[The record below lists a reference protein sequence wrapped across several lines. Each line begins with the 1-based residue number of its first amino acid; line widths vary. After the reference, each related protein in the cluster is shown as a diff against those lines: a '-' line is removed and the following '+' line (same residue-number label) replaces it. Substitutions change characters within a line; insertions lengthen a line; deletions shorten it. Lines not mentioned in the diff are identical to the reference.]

1 MRAIV
6 PQLRRGATPWV
17 AGVVVLAI
25 LPLVGAPQQWL
36 IYIFLFSIYLAIAN
50 MWNLHC
56 GYSGLITLC
65 LPAFIGLGGYT
76 LIIGTWIGLPI
87 PLGIIA
93 GAVVAGLFALLISI
107 PVFRLRGI
115 YFAIG
120 TLVVPEAL
128 KYVFLLW
135 RPVGGA
141 LAGGGAGYVLKGAAE
156 FSTAEIYWLALAI
169 GVISF
174 FIMRTILSSKLGLGL
189 AAIRDN
195 DSTAASS
202 GIDVFRLKL
211 YSFVIGACVSG
222 LAGTI
227 FYIHQA
233 YIEPLSAFNISWT
246 MIAIL
251 GAVVGGLRT
260 LTGPIFG
267 TIIVV
272 FLHFTLA
279 RYAGY
284 SLIIQGVI
292 LVGVMLAA
300 PQGIVGFIR
309 QKRANRPRRLQVAA
323 KQ

>member
-1 MRAIV
+1 MRVIT
-6 PQLRRGATPWV
+6 PQLGRRLTPWV
-17 AGVVVLAI
+17 AGIVVLAI
-25 LPLVGAPQQWL
+25 LPVVGAPKQWL

-50 MWNLHC
+50 IWNLHC

-76 LIIGTWIGLPI
+76 MIIGTWVGLPI

-93 GAVVAGLFALLISI
+93 GAIVAAIFALLISI

-156 FSTAEIYWLALAI
+156 FSTTEIYWLALSI
-169 GVISF
+169 GIVSFLLMRVIL
-174 FIMRTILSSKLGLGL
+174 RTKLGLGL

-195 DSTAASS
+195 DSSAASS

-211 YSFVIGACVSG
+211 YSFVIGAVVAG
-222 LAGTI
+222 LAGAI

-233 YIEPLSAFNISWT
+233 YIEPLSAFSIRWT
-246 MIAIL
+246 MVAIL

-260 LTGPIFG
+260 EEGPIFG

-300 PQGIVGFIR
+300 PEGIVGFIR
-309 QKRANRPRRLQVAA
+309 KRLAQRTSLQLAT
-323 KQ
+323 KR

>member
-1 MRAIV
+1 MKFTI
-6 PQLRRGATPWV
+6 PGFGRGSIPLV
-17 AGVVVLAI
+17 AAVVVLAL
-25 LPLVGAPQQWL
+25 LPVVGAPQQWL
-36 IYIFLFSIYLAIAN
+36 IYLFLFFVYLAIAN

-76 LIIGTWIGLPI
+76 MVMGTWVGIPI

-93 GAVVAGLFALLISI
+93 GAIIAVLFALLISI

-156 FSTAEIYWLALAI
+156 FSTAEVYWMALAMGI
-169 GVISF
+169 ASILAMR
-174 FIMRTILSSKLGLGL
+174 FILNSRLGLGL

-195 DSTAASS
+195 DSAAASS

-211 YSFVIGACVSG
+211 YSFIIGAFLAG
-222 LAGTI
+222 LAGAI
-227 FYIHQA
+227 FYVHQA
-233 YIEPLSAFNISWT
+233 YIEPLSAFNIKWT

-251 GAVVGGLRT
+251 GAVIGGLRT
-260 LTGPIFG
+260 EEGPIVG

-272 FLHFTLA
+272 ILHFLLA

-284 SLIIQGVI
+284 SLIIQGII
-292 LVGVMLAA
+292 LVGIMLAA

-309 QKRANRPRRLQVAA
+309 GTRFYRPLLRLATRR
-323 KQ
+323 

>member
-1 MRAIV
+1 MRVIT
-6 PQLRRGATPWV
+6 PQLGRRLTPWV
-17 AGVVVLAI
+17 AGIVVLAI
-25 LPLVGAPQQWL
+25 LPVVGAPKQWL

-50 MWNLHC
+50 IWNLHC

-76 LIIGTWIGLPI
+76 MIIGTWVGLPI

-93 GAVVAGLFALLISI
+93 GAIVAAAFALLISI

-156 FSTAEIYWLALAI
+156 FSTTEIYWLALSI
-169 GVISF
+169 GIVSFLLMRVIL
-174 FIMRTILSSKLGLGL
+174 RTKLGLGL

-211 YSFVIGACVSG
+211 YSFVIGAVVAG
-222 LAGTI
+222 LAGAI

-233 YIEPLSAFNISWT
+233 YIEPLSAFSIRWT
-246 MIAIL
+246 MVAIL
-251 GAVVGGLRT
+251 AAVIGGLRT
-260 LTGPIFG
+260 ETGPIVG

-272 FLHFTLA
+272 YLHFTLA

-284 SLIIQGVI
+284 SLILQGVI

-300 PQGIVGFIR
+300 PEGIVGVIR
-309 QKRANRPRRLQVAA
+309 KRLAQRTSLQLAT
-323 KQ
+323 KR

>member
-1 MRAIV
+1 MRVIT
-6 PQLRRGATPWV
+6 PQLGRRLTPWV
-17 AGVVVLAI
+17 AGIVVLAI
-25 LPLVGAPQQWL
+25 LPVVGAPKQWL

-50 MWNLHC
+50 IWNLHC

-76 LIIGTWIGLPI
+76 MIIGTWVGLPI

-93 GAVVAGLFALLISI
+93 GAIVAAAFALLISI

-156 FSTAEIYWLALAI
+156 FSTTEIYWLALSI
-169 GVISF
+169 GIVSFLLMRVIL
-174 FIMRTILSSKLGLGL
+174 RAKLGLGL

-202 GIDVFRLKL
+202 GVDVFRLKL
-211 YSFVIGACVSG
+211 YSFVIGAVVAG
-222 LAGTI
+222 LAGAI

-233 YIEPLSAFNISWT
+233 YIEPLSAFSIRWT
-246 MIAIL
+246 MVAIL

-260 LTGPIFG
+260 EEGPIFG

-300 PQGIVGFIR
+300 PEGIVGFIR
-309 QKRANRPRRLQVAA
+309 KRLAQRTSLQLAT
-323 KQ
+323 KR

>member
-1 MRAIV
+1 MRVIT
-6 PQLRRGATPWV
+6 PQLGRRLTPWV
-17 AGVVVLAI
+17 AGIVVLAI
-25 LPLVGAPQQWL
+25 LPVVGAPKQWL

-50 MWNLHC
+50 IWNLHC

-76 LIIGTWIGLPI
+76 MIIGTWVGLPI

-93 GAVVAGLFALLISI
+93 GAIVAAAFALLISI

-156 FSTAEIYWLALAI
+156 FSTTEIYWLALSI
-169 GVISF
+169 GIVSFLLMRVIL
-174 FIMRTILSSKLGLGL
+174 RTKLGLGL

-202 GIDVFRLKL
+202 GVDVFRLKL
-211 YSFVIGACVSG
+211 YSFVIGAVVAG
-222 LAGTI
+222 LAGAI

-233 YIEPLSAFNISWT
+233 YIEPLSAFSIRWT
-246 MIAIL
+246 MVAIL

-260 LTGPIFG
+260 EEGPIFG

-300 PQGIVGFIR
+300 PEGIVGVIR
-309 QKRANRPRRLQVAA
+309 KRLAQRTSLQLAT
-323 KQ
+323 KR

>member
-1 MRAIV
+1 MRVIT
-6 PQLRRGATPWV
+6 PQLGRRLTPWV
-17 AGVVVLAI
+17 AGIVVLAI
-25 LPLVGAPQQWL
+25 LPVVGAPKQWL

-76 LIIGTWIGLPI
+76 MIIGTWVGLPI

-93 GAVVAGLFALLISI
+93 GAIVAAAFALLISI

-156 FSTAEIYWLALAI
+156 FSTTEIYWLALSI
-169 GVISF
+169 GIVSFLLMRVIL
-174 FIMRTILSSKLGLGL
+174 RTKLGLGL

-211 YSFVIGACVSG
+211 YSFVIGAVVAG
-222 LAGTI
+222 LAGAI

-233 YIEPLSAFNISWT
+233 YIEPLSAFSIRWT
-246 MIAIL
+246 MVAIL

-260 LTGPIFG
+260 EEGPIFG

-300 PQGIVGFIR
+300 PEGIVGVIR
-309 QKRANRPRRLQVAA
+309 KRLAQRTSLQLAT
-323 KQ
+323 KR